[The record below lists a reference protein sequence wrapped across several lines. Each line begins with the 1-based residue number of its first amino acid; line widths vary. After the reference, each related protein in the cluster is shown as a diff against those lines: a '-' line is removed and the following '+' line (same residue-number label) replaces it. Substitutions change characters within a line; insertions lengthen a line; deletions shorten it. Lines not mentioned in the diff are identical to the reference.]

1 MLASVLTEN
10 NRQNAPDD
18 IKMYGIE
25 RNALEFV
32 FKNQLKNLSL
42 WRDFTDRFLL
52 DILFLTIL
60 IFIFDYQFVL
70 FDSNIKTTDN
80 RVLAKKI
87 TVCKRNMWF
96 ILLF

>member
-18 IKMYGIE
+18 VKMYGIE

-42 WRDFTDRFLL
+42 WRDFADVFRRSP
-52 DILFLTIL
+52 D
-60 IFIFDYQFVL
+60 D
-70 FDSNIKTTDN
+70 
-80 RVLAKKI
+80 
-87 TVCKRNMWF
+87 
-96 ILLF
+96 